1 MMRGKEAIAAWRA
14 ARSVMML
21 ITITM
26 IIRII
31 LIKDNNSH
39 LGPSIGVDRVMRGT
53 ITSTETETKVA
64 TTMDIGEDAMK
75 EVGADLKKHPAAAS
89 SIKETTKCKTV
100 SNQLLSL
107 LTAAKCTGNRINRG
121 CNKVLC
127 YRNKLDRWHQGR
139 ILTSSNNR

>member
-1 MMRGKEAIAAWRA
+1 
-14 ARSVMML
+14 MML

-31 LIKDNNSH
+31 LIKDNSN
-39 LGPSIGVDRVMRGT
+39 LGPSIGVDRAMKGT
-53 ITSTETETKVA
+53 ITSTETETKAV
-64 TTMDIGEDAMK
+64 TIMDIGEDAMK
-75 EVGADLKKHPAAAS
+75 EVGADLKKHLVVAS

-100 SNQLLSL
+100 SNQLLSH
-107 LTAAKCTGNRINRG
+107 LTVAKCTGNRINQG

-127 YRNKLDRWHQGR
+127 YRNKLVRWHKGK